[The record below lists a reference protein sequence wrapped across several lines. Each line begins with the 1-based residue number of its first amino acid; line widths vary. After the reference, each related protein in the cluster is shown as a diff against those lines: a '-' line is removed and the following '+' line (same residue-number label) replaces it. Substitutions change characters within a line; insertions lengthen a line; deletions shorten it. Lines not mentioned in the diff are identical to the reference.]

1 MRFPNTAGTG
11 TLWTVRGTMPLYPT
25 MFCQFVVICCDNGDP
40 LANELVCNCLGSL
53 RSACT
58 YACQLLEA
66 SFCLLCDGTACAAE
80 SVALVLCQ
88 LNGRRSQYHGGVIHR
103 NGLLQVPLPNW
114 LSVLAMRM
122 HRETSAFGGTPP
134 NHVLVNA
141 YMPGQGILA
150 HEDGPV
156 YHPGVCILS
165 LGASTVLNFWRKEA
179 PGGSRSLDPEM
190 SVLLMPR
197 SLLVF
202 LDDAYADCLHGI
214 DEVVEDRLDPSI
226 CNLAVCGMETGM
238 RLPRVGERVSLTVR
252 RVKRVQRNLIKLA

>member
-1 MRFPNTAGTG
+1 MSLFATAWAHCA
-11 TLWTVRGTMPLYPT
+11 LHAHMLASCSRHP
-25 MFCQFVVICCDNGDP
+25 FVCCAMA
-40 LANELVCNCLGSL
+40 L
-53 RSACT
+53 
-58 YACQLLEA
+58 
-66 SFCLLCDGTACAAE
+66 
-80 SVALVLCQ
+80 LVLLKVWHWCCVS
-88 LNGRRSQYHGGVIHR
+88 LMDEGANTT
-103 NGLLQVPLPNW
+103 
-114 LSVLAMRM
+114 
-122 HRETSAFGGTPP
+122 E
-134 NHVLVNA
+134 
-141 YMPGQGILA
+141 A